1 MLRRSLSSPV
11 QVRVDGD
18 GDGDANQG
26 AEDVDGANHA
36 TKPDADAAKDNIFS
50 YNIKWCVE
58 NAKRDVDVKV

>member
-1 MLRRSLSSPV
+1 MLRRSLSSPFP
-11 QVRVDGD
+11 RVDGD
-18 GDGDANQG
+18 GDVNQG

-36 TKPDADAAKDNIFS
+36 TKPDADAAKDKIFR